1 MVIIS
6 TKFWHSGPED
16 YSSGP
21 ECRIYLSTPCIPRPE
36 VLRPEVPRCAEP
48 GEYLE
53 GLRFRLAGGAFE
65 AVLECLRAALKQGGE
80 AFLIQH
86 PQTQGLGLIQ
96 L

>member
-21 ECRIYLSTPCIPRPE
+21 EWRIYLSTPCIP
-36 VLRPEVPRCAEP
+36 RPEVPRCAEP

-53 GLRFRLAGGAFE
+53 GLRFRLAGGAFG
-65 AVLECLRAALKQGGE
+65 AVLECLRATLKQGGE